1 VIANTRTATG
11 IPESLRGALDMTRVE
26 FEQEAR
32 LAMAATL
39 FETEAIARML
49 HPVPGSVKPPRLVQ
63 RHDGRGARVDGS

>member
-1 VIANTRTATG
+1 
-11 IPESLRGALDMTRVE
+11 MTRVE